1 MNVLEHYVT
10 EIIGEPYYDDYG
22 SGNYHWW
29 LKVKALCYGSE
40 CETTLMFDSKEVC
53 TMSALY
59 NSSRP
64 RTV

>member
-40 CETTLMFDSKEVC
+40 CETTLMFVFRSVEQPK
-53 TMSALY
+53 TTRNIQA
-59 NSSRP
+59 
-64 RTV
+64 

>member
-40 CETTLMFDSKEVC
+40 CRNNFNV
-53 TMSALY
+53 
-59 NSSRP
+59 
-64 RTV
+64 